1 MNINDFIFKKEKIDP
16 VTNKVNFEIPAQQIA
31 NASEIPLRKSNP
43 PRNITKPIMTTI
55 CISNLLLLG
64 IWIARR
70 DSIRIGRPNI
80 EGIKEVTELLSLK

>member
-1 MNINDFIFKKEKIDP
+1 
-16 VTNKVNFEIPAQQIA
+16 
-31 NASEIPLRKSNP
+31 
-43 PRNITKPIMTTI
+43 MTTM

-64 IWIARR
+64 IWIARS